1 MADHDMTLR
10 EHTILLV
17 SDDAALRATARHEL
31 ETMDKR
37 RHVSSVSSV
46 DAARRI
52 VEDAAPAVILLTEA
66 SETKQDHG
74 PSRRS
79 TDRLDVAVSSLATF
93 APVVV
98 IGDAEHQTELSG
110 LVAAGTADYV
120 VRAGGCLTVA
130 LGLVERRLR
139 QAQSDAQVAPAPP
152 PSSLGPLDSLPSD
165 ALIRIRE
172 DFGEVLRHEL
182 NNPLTGIL
190 GNAELLLSEIRRKSD
205 DRLPQGAP
213 QRLETIAAL
222 AVRLR
227 ESVRRLSTEWE
238 SRQGPAASA
247 QLAENSAVSRENPA
261 RKSAVGRKTF

>member
-1 MADHDMTLR
+1 MTPR
-10 EHTILLV
+10 QHSILLV

-31 ETMDKR
+31 ETIDER
-37 RHVSSVSSV
+37 RHVSSVSTV
-46 DAARRI
+46 EAARRI

-66 SETKQDHG
+66 AKTPQAGKVHARAE
-74 PSRRS
+74 
-79 TDRLDVAVSSLATF
+79 RLDIAVSSLATY

-98 IGDAEHQTELSG
+98 IGDAEHQAELSG
-110 LVAAGTADYV
+110 LVAAGAADYV
-120 VRAGGCLTVA
+120 VRTGGCLTIA

-139 QAQSDAQVAPAPP
+139 KAQSDAQAAPATEDFLAARRKNT
-152 PSSLGPLDSLPSD
+152 SGELN
-165 ALIRIRE
+165 RE

-205 DRLPQGAP
+205 GRLPQGAP

-238 SRQGPAASA
+238 SR
-247 QLAENSAVSRENPA
+247 RNP
-261 RKSAVGRKTF
+261 VHTP

>member
-1 MADHDMTLR
+1 MDDDMTPR
-10 EHTILLV
+10 EYTILLV
-17 SDDAALRATARHEL
+17 SDDAVLRATARREL
-31 ETMDKR
+31 ETIDER
-37 RHVSSVSSV
+37 RHVSSVSTV

-52 VEDAAPAVILLTEA
+52 VEDAAPAVILLAEA
-66 SETKQDHG
+66 AVTPEAGELHE
-74 PSRRS
+74 RAE
-79 TDRLDVAVSSLATF
+79 RLDAAVSSLATY

-110 LVAAGTADYV
+110 LVAAGSADYV
-120 VRAGGCLTVA
+120 VRTGGCLTVA

-139 QAQSDAQVAPAPP
+139 KARGDAQALPAREEPLEGPRKDAPVE
-152 PSSLGPLDSLPSD
+152 LDS
-165 ALIRIRE
+165 A

-190 GNAELLLSEIRRKSD
+190 GNAELLLSEIQRKSD
-205 DRLPQGAP
+205 GRLPQGAP

-238 SRQGPAASA
+238 SEHTVHTS
-247 QLAENSAVSRENPA
+247 
-261 RKSAVGRKTF
+261 

>member
-1 MADHDMTLR
+1 MTPK

-17 SDDAALRATARHEL
+17 SDDAALRAAARHEL
-31 ETMDKR
+31 ETSDDR
-37 RHVSSVSSV
+37 RQVSSVSTV

-52 VEDAAPAVILLTEA
+52 LRDAAPAVILLTETL
-66 SETKQDHG
+66 ETGDLLESHAN
-74 PSRRS
+74 
-79 TDRLDVAVSSLATF
+79 RLGVDVSSLASY

-98 IGDAEHQTELSG
+98 IGDAGHQTELSG
-110 LVAAGTADYV
+110 LVAAGAADYV
-120 VRAGGCLTVA
+120 VRTGECLTIA

-139 QAQSDAQVAPAPP
+139 QAQNEAQSVPVRRQYPAAPAMAEDLPFPP
-152 PSSLGPLDSLPSD
+152 GRELHG
-165 ALIRIRE
+165 E

-205 DRLPQGAP
+205 GRLPQGAP

-238 SRQGPAASA
+238 SRQQAAHS
-247 QLAENSAVSRENPA
+247 S
-261 RKSAVGRKTF
+261 